1 MKTVALFSLIAC
13 LAIPGFAGG
22 VGGTGGPGVTIS
34 GKLNSPFVS
43 IHGGTAYLQL
53 TITTPDVGSSRRRP
67 MNLSVV
73 LDRSGSM
80 GDEGKMEYAKR
91 ALYALIDQLSENDIL
106 SVVIYDDVI
115 EVLRPA
121 RHVGDKRE
129 LKKIIQ
135 GIYPRGS
142 TNLGGGMVEGFHQAE
157 MNVRKEYVNR
167 VVLLSDGLAN
177 TGITNPSE
185 LDRIARRFRSKSI
198 ALTTMGVGIDYNENL
213 MVGLAENGGGN
224 YYFIESPHSLASIMR
239 KEFNLLSSLC
249 AHDAVLELNLGRRIV
264 MNDVIGLDWNS
275 NAGRYI
281 IPVGDLYSN
290 DRREFTVELGIPARE
305 GSSVESTTPV
315 TVANGTIRF
324 ESDRP
329 LESKETSFT
338 ATFNYTADAAVV
350 EKHRD
355 MDVQGKADVAVSTRA
370 VEHAMKDL
378 DDGKAEEAAEKLQE
392 ARQAL
397 SSSPAAATSGAGGA
411 AVRGQEAILDSF
423 KSMVKD
429 SAQDARRAKKAI
441 QYQNYKTQK
450 GRN

>member
-1 MKTVALFSLIAC
+1 MKTAALFSLLAC
-13 LAIPGFAGG
+13 LAAPGIASGSSS
-22 VGGTGGPGVTIS
+22 GGPGIS
-34 GKLNSPFVS
+34 VVGKLNSPF
-43 IHGGTAYLQL
+43 IPLHGGTAYLQL
-53 TITTPDVGSSRRRP
+53 IITTPDVGSSKRRP

-80 GDEGKMEYAKR
+80 ADEGKIEYAKR
-91 ALYALIDQLSENDIL
+91 ALYSLIDQLSENDIL

-121 RHVGDKRE
+121 QHVGDKRE
-129 LKKIIQ
+129 LKRIIQ

-142 TNLGGGMVEGFHQAE
+142 TNLGGGMAEGFHQAE
-157 MNVRKEYVNR
+157 QNVRKEYVNR

-177 TGITNPSE
+177 TGITSPSE
-185 LDRIARRFRSKSI
+185 LNRIARRYRSKSI
-198 ALTTMGVGIDYNENL
+198 ALTTMGVGLDYNENL
-213 MVGLAENGGGN
+213 MVSLAENGGGN

-249 AHDAVLELNLGRRIV
+249 AHGVVLELNLGHRIV
-264 MNDVIGLDWNS
+264 MNDVIGTDWSS
-275 NAGRYI
+275 NNGRFF
-281 IPVGDLYSN
+281 IPVGELYSN
-290 DRREFTVELGIPARE
+290 DQREFTVELGIPARD
-305 GSSVESTTPV
+305 GSSGENLGPITIASG
-315 TVANGTIRF
+315 TVRY
-324 ESDRP
+324 ESDQS
-329 LESKETSFT
+329 LDSKTTSFT
-338 ATFNYTADAAVV
+338 ATVNYTADVAVV

-355 MDVQGKADVAVSTRA
+355 MDVQGKADVAVSTRS
-370 VEHAMKDL
+370 VEHAMKAL
-378 DDGKAEEAAEKLQE
+378 DDGKPEEAAEKLQE

-397 SSSPAAATSGAGGA
+397 SSSPAAATMGAGGA
-411 AVRGQEAILDSF
+411 AVRNQEQMLDSF